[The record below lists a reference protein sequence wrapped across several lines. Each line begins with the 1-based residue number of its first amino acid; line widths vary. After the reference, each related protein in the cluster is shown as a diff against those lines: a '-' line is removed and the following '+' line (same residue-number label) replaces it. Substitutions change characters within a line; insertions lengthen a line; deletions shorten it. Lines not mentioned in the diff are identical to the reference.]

1 MKKYGI
7 FDEYILQSDRTGQ
20 MKCGGR
26 GGAFSSSMKLVNM
39 KVIPCEGAHEG
50 LYMQISKDNSALAIV
65 YKYRTKDKV
74 KKVVLRP

>member
-1 MKKYGI
+1 
-7 FDEYILQSDRTGQ
+7 
-20 MKCGGR
+20 
-26 GGAFSSSMKLVNM
+26 MKLVNM